1 MGQLP
6 TGLGLGL
13 VLHLGLRHLVQRL
26 ALLDLVLHMRVDLVV
41 DLVVDMV
48 RVRVMTRDPQ
58 GLLLRRLGGR
68 RTGPREAQR
77 A

>member
-6 TGLGLGL
+6 TGLGLGLGL

-41 DLVVDMV
+41 DLV
-48 RVRVMTRDPQ
+48 RLRVMTRDPQ
-58 GLLLRRLGGR
+58 
-68 RTGPREAQR
+68 R

>member
-26 ALLDLVLHMRVDLVV
+26 AMLDLVLHMRVDLVV
-41 DLVVDMV
+41 DLV
-48 RVRVMTRDPQ
+48 RLRVMTRDPQ

>member
-41 DLVVDMV
+41 DLV

>member
-41 DLVVDMV
+41 DLV
-48 RVRVMTRDPQ
+48 RLRVMTRDPQ
-58 GLLLRRLGGR
+58 
-68 RTGPREAQR
+68 R